1 MRLAGL
7 RTGCTRVALLPLLA
21 SVGALGGCTNVS
33 LLQFHVDHYVKFV
46 APESRAKLTVPVTL
60 RWKLDGFRVAG
71 PDSGEPP
78 SKDAGFY
85 ALFVDR
91 APIKPGQTLAAVG
104 GDDPSC
110 AASDACLKRSYL
122 ADHQVYW
129 TTDLS
134 FTLRQVPSLSDNRD
148 NWQLHEVTI
157 VLLDTSG
164 RRIGEHA
171 YFRDFQLK
179 RDQES

>member
-7 RTGCTRVALLPLLA
+7 RSGRTRVAVLPFIA
-21 SVGALGGCTNVS
+21 SALVLGGCADLS
-33 LLQFHVDHYVKFV
+33 QLQFHADHDVKFV
-46 APESRAKLTVPVTL
+46 APEARAKLSVPVTL
-60 RWKLDGFRVAG
+60 RWEVDGFRVAG
-71 PDSGEPP
+71 PDSGEAP
-78 SKDAGFY
+78 SKDAGYF

-104 GDDPSC
+104 GDDPAC
-110 AASDACLKRSYL
+110 ADAAHCLTKSYL
-122 ADHQVYW
+122 ADRQVYW

-134 FTLRQVPSLSDNRD
+134 YTLRQVPSLSDNRD

-157 VLLDTSG
+157 VLLDTAG